1 MDGEVKLINDIDKS
15 IGEKAFV
22 LNVRAKA
29 FDVDQNES

>member
-1 MDGEVKLINDIDKS
+1 MDGEVELINNIDKS

>member
-1 MDGEVKLINDIDKS
+1 MDGEVKLINNIDKS

-29 FDVDQNES
+29 FDVEQNE

>member
-1 MDGEVKLINDIDKS
+1 MDGEVKLINNIDKS

-29 FDVDQNES
+29 FDVEQNES